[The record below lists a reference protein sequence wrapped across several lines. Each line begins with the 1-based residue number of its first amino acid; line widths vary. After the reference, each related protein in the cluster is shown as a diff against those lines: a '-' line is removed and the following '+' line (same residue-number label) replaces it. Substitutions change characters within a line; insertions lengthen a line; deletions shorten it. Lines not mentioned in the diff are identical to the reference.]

1 MPPCDGLIIGGTN
14 SPDCGIANLTQL
26 SDFQEVSDRAARTA
40 GAVLLDWA
48 GRFQVREKGPADLV
62 TEADLASQEIIRETI
77 LGAFP
82 RHGFLGEE
90 GGSKPSDDHGYRWIV
105 DPLDGTTNYVH
116 GIPNY
121 SVSIALEQSGK
132 LLVGT
137 VFDPV
142 SGECFSATAGGGAF
156 LNGRRLRVSAISRL
170 DQAVV
175 AMSFPPG
182 LTRESPEL
190 AEFLQVILLAQSMR
204 RYGSSALNLCFVA
217 AGRFDAYW
225 SSSTK
230 IWDVAAGLLL
240 VEEAGGM
247 VSSRQGGPLVLDP
260 PHFLTASTPELHAE
274 LSVVL
279 AAHSP

>member
-1 MPPCDGLIIGGTN
+1 MVGGPIIDLGLARKQGTALL
-14 SPDCGIANLTQL
+14 SQL
-26 SDFQEVSDRAARTA
+26 SDFQDVSDRAARLA

-48 GRFQVREKGPADLV
+48 GRFQVREKGRSDLV
-62 TEADLASQEIIRETI
+62 TEADLASQEVIRATL

-82 RHGFLGEE
+82 KHGFLGEE
-90 GGSKPSDDHGYRWIV
+90 GGGKPSEDRGYRWIV

-121 SVSIALEQSGK
+121 SVSIALEQAGK

-142 SGECFSATAGGGAF
+142 SGECYSAAAGGGAF
-156 LNGRRLRVSAISRL
+156 LNGRRISVSSVSRL

-182 LTRESPEL
+182 LTRESAEL
-190 AEFLQVILLAQSMR
+190 TEFLQIILLAQSMR
-204 RYGSSALNLCFVA
+204 RFGSSALNLCFVA

-225 SSSTK
+225 SSSAK

-240 VEEAGGM
+240 VEEAGG
-247 VSSRQGGPLVLDP
+247 VVRNRQGGPLLLDP
-260 PHFLTASTPELHAE
+260 PHFMSAATPELEAE
-274 LSVVL
+274 LTTALS
-279 AAHSP
+279 AKSP

>member
-1 MPPCDGLIIGGTN
+1 
-14 SPDCGIANLTQL
+14 
-26 SDFQEVSDRAARTA
+26 
-40 GAVLLDWA
+40 
-48 GRFQVREKGPADLV
+48 VREKGPADLV
-62 TEADLASQEIIRETI
+62 TEADLASQETIQAII

-82 RHGFLGEE
+82 KHGFLGEE
-90 GGSKPSDDHGYRWIV
+90 GGGKPSEELGYRWIV

-121 SVSIALEQSGK
+121 SVSIALEQNGK

-142 SGECFSATAGGGAF
+142 SGECFSASAGGGAF
-156 LNGRRLRVSAISRL
+156 LNGRKIHVSAVSRM

-190 AEFLQVILLAQSMR
+190 AEFMRIILLAQSLR

-230 IWDVAAGLLL
+230 IWDIAAGLLL
-240 VEEAGGM
+240 VEEAGGI
-247 VSSRQGGPLVLDP
+247 VRNRQGGAMTLDP
-260 PHFLTASTPELHAE
+260 PHFVTAATSELYAE
-274 LSVVL
+274 LSTALSVKS
-279 AAHSP
+279 A

>member
-1 MPPCDGLIIGGTN
+1 M
-14 SPDCGIANLTQL
+14 TQL
-26 SDFQEVSDRAARTA
+26 SDFQEVSDRAARAA
-40 GAVLLDWA
+40 GAVLLNWA

-62 TEADLASQEIIRETI
+62 TEADLASQEVIREI
-77 LGAFP
+77 LLRAFP

-90 GGSKPSDDHGYRWIV
+90 GGSKPSDEQGYRWIV

-121 SVSIALEQSGK
+121 SVSIALEQSGT
-132 LLVGT
+132 LLAGT

-142 SGECFSATAGGGAF
+142 SGECYSATAGGGAF
-156 LNGRRLRVSAISRL
+156 LNGRRLHVSAVSRL

-190 AEFLQVILLAQSMR
+190 VEFMKVILAAQSMR

-230 IWDVAAGLLL
+230 IWDIAAGLLL
-240 VEEAGGM
+240 VQEAGG
-247 VSSRQGGPLVLDP
+247 VVRNRQGGAITLDP
-260 PHFLTASTPELHAE
+260 PHFMTASTPELHAE
-274 LSVVL
+274 LSAVL
-279 AAHSP
+279 SAQAS

>member
-1 MPPCDGLIIGGTN
+1 
-14 SPDCGIANLTQL
+14 LTQL
-26 SDFQEVSDRAARTA
+26 SDFQEVSDRAARLA

-48 GRFQVREKGPADLV
+48 GRFQVREKGRSDLV
-62 TEADLASQEIIRETI
+62 TEADLASQDIIRAT
-77 LGAFP
+77 LLSAFP
-82 RHGFLGEE
+82 KHGFLGEE
-90 GGSKPSDDHGYRWIV
+90 GGGKPSEDQGFRWIV

-121 SVSIALEQSGK
+121 SVSIALEQAGK
-132 LLVGT
+132 LIVGT
-137 VFDPV
+137 IFDPV
-142 SGECFSATAGGGAF
+142 SGECYSATTGRGAF
-156 LNGRRLRVSAISRL
+156 LNGRRISVSSVSRL

-190 AEFLQVILLAQSMR
+190 TEFLQIILLAQSMR

-230 IWDVAAGLLL
+230 IWDVAAGLLI
-240 VEEAGGM
+240 VQEAGGV
-247 VSSRQGGPLVLDP
+247 VSNRQGGPLQLDP
-260 PHFLTASTPELHAE
+260 PHFITAATPELAAE
-274 LSVVL
+274 LS
-279 AAHSP
+279 AALSAKSP